1 MDCHALKALVISNG
15 VLNVERIINMLT
27 FVSFIA
33 KAVVLSTSWLP
44 VRVTSQLK
52 SNEVHAH
59 DALRVCSQIKRQKN
73 VSFSFSYV
81 A

>member
-1 MDCHALKALVISNG
+1 MDCHALKALVMSNG
-15 VLNVERIINMLT
+15 VLNVERIVLFT

-44 VRVTSQLK
+44 ARVTSQLK

-59 DALRVCSQIKRQKN
+59 DVLRVCSQIKRQKN